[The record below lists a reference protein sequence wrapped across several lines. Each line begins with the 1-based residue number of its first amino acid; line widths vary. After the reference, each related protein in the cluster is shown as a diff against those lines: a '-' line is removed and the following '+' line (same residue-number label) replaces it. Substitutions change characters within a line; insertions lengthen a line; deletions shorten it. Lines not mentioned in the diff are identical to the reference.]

1 VSEKVR
7 SPLPLGARIAATALV
22 SAAVLGIPAAIRV
35 AYGLTPP
42 LETGVQLAYTV
53 VSITGVAVAL
63 EAAFWWRLGHGGTP
77 WRSFAESLLVA
88 TLVLVPAYL
97 LSYALLPWVP
107 ALEEPGA
114 PRDPVYY
121 VVTAMGDA
129 IPVML
134 VVAAVFLYPRALERA
149 AVREAE
155 VAALRREAEILR
167 LRASLEPH
175 FVLNTL
181 NTIAGLVGESP
192 GEARSLLGALG
203 DLFRD
208 AVTNGDVSHPLSH
221 EVAWLERYAALLRAR
236 YDGQVDLAFEIAPEA
251 RAWRV
256 PRLVLQPPGRER
268 RRARRA
274 GARRRNLRHGE
285 GARRGRPAR
294 ARGARSGAGLP
305 HADPQRCARDEDR
318 GAPRRARGRRSAARD
333 GA

>member
-1 VSEKVR
+1 V
-7 SPLPLGARIAATALV
+7 LRI
-22 SAAVLGIPAAIRV
+22 
-35 AYGLTPP
+35 TPP

-77 WRSFAESLLVA
+77 WRSFGESLLVA

-97 LSYALLPWVP
+97 LSYPLLPWVP

-256 PRLVLQPPGRER
+256 PRLVLQPLVENAVEHGVLAREGGISVTV
-268 RRARRA
+268 RARV
-274 GARRRNLRHGE
+274 E
-285 GARRGRPAR
+285 GARLVLEVRDPGPGFRTPI
-294 ARGARSGAGLP
+294 RSGARGMKIAERRVALEGG
-305 HADPQRCARDEDR
+305 DPRLETAREGEETVVR
-318 GAPRRARGRRSAARD
+318 VRLGAAESSA
-333 GA
+333 